1 MRIVSLFVL
10 ALFLFASQAA
20 AQSWTPPAD
29 DQRCPVEMGRRQTS
43 GARAT
48 T

>member
-1 MRIVSLFVL
+1 MRISLFVL
-10 ALFLFASQAA
+10 ALSLFASQAA

-29 DQRCPVEMGRRQTS
+29 NQRCPSKWGATTS